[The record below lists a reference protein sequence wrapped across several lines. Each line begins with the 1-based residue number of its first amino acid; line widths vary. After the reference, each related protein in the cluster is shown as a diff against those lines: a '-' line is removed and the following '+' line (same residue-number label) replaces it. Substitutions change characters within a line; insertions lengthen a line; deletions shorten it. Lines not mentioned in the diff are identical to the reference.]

1 MTIWV
6 HKIPQ
11 KPIVTVEG
19 AESGLDGYLARLGQ
33 DCGWSFSIAER
44 MHPNSKNG

>member
-1 MTIWV
+1 VTIWV

-19 AESGLDGYLARLGQ
+19 AESGFNK
-33 DCGWSFSIAER
+33 SFSD
-44 MHPNSKNG
+44 S

>member
-1 MTIWV
+1 MTILV

-19 AESGLDGYLARLGQ
+19 AESGIYDDNRGRDQQDITELLDGM
-33 DCGWSFSIAER
+33 F
-44 MHPNSKNG
+44 